1 MGAAL
6 WLASATAGVISRG
19 VVHPL
24 DTIRT
29 VQMTSAHALTLRSTL
44 SRIISSDGLRGLY
57 RGFGASLLL
66 HAPAISIY
74 LSVYER
80 TRDALPPEYPRIL
93 THAASGFVAEA
104 ASAVVWAPLETIK
117 QRAQVR
123 STGGSAV
130 VLRELLQR
138 EGPRALLSG
147 YNATLVVFAPYAMLY
162 FVVYERCRQEAR
174 DRYGRESNGT
184 VAASAACAGAVA
196 AGITTPLDVVKT
208 RIQTQGDMWSGGAVK
223 RRKYTGMIDAIRSI
237 GRTEGMSA
245 FSRGMAARMLWMMPG
260 TAITMTTFEFLK
272 RAMGETPPSME

>member
-1 MGAAL
+1 MGIAL

-29 VQMTSAHALTLRSTL
+29 VQMTSTQTLTLRSTL
-44 SRIISSDGLRGLY
+44 TRIMSSDGIRGLY
-57 RGFGASLLL
+57 RGFGASLVL

-80 TRDALPPEYPRIL
+80 TRDSIPQTYPRIA
-93 THAASGFVAEA
+93 THAISGFVAEA

-123 STGGSAV
+123 TTGSSIV
-130 VLRELLQR
+130 VLRDLLKR

-174 DRYGRESNGT
+174 DRYGRETSGT
-184 VAASAACAGAVA
+184 VAASAACAGAIA
-196 AGITTPLDVVKT
+196 AGTTAPLDVVKT
-208 RIQTQGDMWSGGAVK
+208 RIQTQGDSSVVN
-223 RRKYTGMIDAIRSI
+223 RRKYTGMLDAMRDII
-237 GRTEGMSA
+237 RTEGVGA
-245 FSRGMAARMLWMMPG
+245 FGRGMTARMLWMMPG
-260 TAITMTTFEFLK
+260 TAITMTSFEFLK
-272 RAMGETPPSME
+272 RIMGETPPISE